1 MNYKYKYK
9 IILKQRTA
17 MTSTTSIY
25 IPRLS
30 ILYTEND
37 VKYTFKLLNIGEV
50 NRVDFVAIT
59 LKDSNETNNNFQSAF
74 VHFDFLYDT
83 AIAQEITNSVYHNL
97 QLKLWLDNN
106 VFWWILKNN
115 NPIPETK
122 LNIHQLAENMRLLE
136 EKVKQQEELIEKLQ
150 NIIMNKR
157 DDDNDNR
164 HIRFTIEDNE
174 NDDDTIV
181 SVASTHSSMPGLTPI
196 NDFNDFINNYHYNDY
211 NDSESIY
218 SNSSMPELISS
229 DSDSSKNRVDFTKEY
244 CDNY

>member
-1 MNYKYKYK
+1 MNSS
-9 IILKQRTA
+9 
-17 MTSTTSIY
+17 MSIY

-37 VKYTFKLLNIGEV
+37 VKYTFRLLNIGEV

-59 LKDSNETNNNFQSAF
+59 NKDTNEINDNFQSAF
-74 VHFDFLYDT
+74 VHFEFLYDT
-83 AIAQEITNSVYHNL
+83 AIAQETQNYLYNNMAF
-97 QLKLWLDNN
+97 KLWVEEN
-106 VFWWILKNN
+106 VFWWILNNN

-164 HIRFTIEDNE
+164 HIRFTNSDNTFTIEDNE

-196 NDFNDFINNYHYNDY
+196 NVFNDFNDFINNYHYNDY

>member
-1 MNYKYKYK
+1 MNSS
-9 IILKQRTA
+9 
-17 MTSTTSIY
+17 MSIY

-30 ILYTEND
+30 NLYTEND
-37 VKYTFKLLNIGEV
+37 VKYTFRLLNIGEV

-59 LKDSNETNNNFQSAF
+59 LKDSNEINDSFQSAF

-97 QLKLWLDNN
+97 QLKLWVDNK
-106 VFWWILKNN
+106 VFWWILNNN

-150 NIIMNKR
+150 NIIMNN
-157 DDDNDNR
+157 DNDTK
-164 HIRFTIEDNE
+164 HIRFTIEDYDDD
-174 NDDDTIV
+174 DDDTIV
-181 SVASTHSSMPGLTPI
+181 SVASTHSSMPGLIPI
-196 NDFNDFINNYHYNDY
+196 NICNNYKYKYEDTCSVSTH
-211 NDSESIY
+211 
-218 SNSSMPELISS
+218 SSMPELISS